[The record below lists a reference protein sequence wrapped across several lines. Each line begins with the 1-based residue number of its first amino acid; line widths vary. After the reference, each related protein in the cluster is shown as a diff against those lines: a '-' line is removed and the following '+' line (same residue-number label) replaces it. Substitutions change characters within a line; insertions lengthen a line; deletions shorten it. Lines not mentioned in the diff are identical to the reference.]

1 MTASAHLWAI
11 GFDDAEGAHRAR
23 DEIARLGWETG
34 GVKAH
39 LILEDMAVV
48 VRHPD
53 GSFSLDRE
61 PFPAATNIL
70 GCSAV
75 GFLIGLVLAA
85 PLAGAA
91 IGALVGGV
99 GTAASAAAVGIG
111 EDFVREV
118 EGMMRPGT
126 SALFVLD
133 DVGNLDVILHAIRGL
148 GGTVLRTNVD
158 RERAKLIQSTLAAG
172 PADAAGPTG
181 RNS

>member
-1 MTASAHLWAI
+1 
-11 GFDDAEGAHRAR
+11 
-23 DEIARLGWETG
+23 
-34 GVKAH
+34 
-39 LILEDMAVV
+39 

-70 GCSAV
+70 GSSAV

-85 PLAGAA
+85 PFTGAV

-99 GTAASAAAVGIG
+99 GTAASAAAVGID
-111 EDFVREV
+111 EHFVRQV

-126 SALFVLD
+126 SALFVLV
-133 DVGNLDVILHAIRGL
+133 DVGNLEVILHTIRGL

-158 RERAKLIQSTLAAG
+158 RERAKLIQAALAAG
-172 PADAAGPTG
+172 PADAPGPTD
-181 RNS
+181 RNSKATLASGQAPRTAS